1 MPKTPRLHKKQIQ
14 ILANTNANTKIQ
26 VQIQVKKEVVA
37 NALATSNKEAARKYE
52 IEEFTIRAWVKKV
65 KAGTIDSS
73 VVRKKTFFQQKYSE
87 QVSIFL
93 KSSQFKYL
101 IQLKSEVVEC
111 AKTMS
116 RKEIQSRFN
125 VPGPTIRFSAI
136 GS

>member
-1 MPKTPRLHKKQIQ
+1 MPKTPRLHKIQIQ

-93 KSSQFKYL
+93 KSSQFKCL
-101 IQLKSEVVEC
+101 IQLKNEVVEC

>member
-1 MPKTPRLHKKQIQ
+1 MPKTPRLHKIQIQ
-14 ILANTNANTKIQ
+14 ILANTSANTKIQ

-52 IEEFTIRAWVKKV
+52 IEESTIRAWVKKV

-93 KSSQFKYL
+93 K
-101 IQLKSEVVEC
+101 
-111 AKTMS
+111 
-116 RKEIQSRFN
+116 
-125 VPGPTIRFSAI
+125 
-136 GS
+136 